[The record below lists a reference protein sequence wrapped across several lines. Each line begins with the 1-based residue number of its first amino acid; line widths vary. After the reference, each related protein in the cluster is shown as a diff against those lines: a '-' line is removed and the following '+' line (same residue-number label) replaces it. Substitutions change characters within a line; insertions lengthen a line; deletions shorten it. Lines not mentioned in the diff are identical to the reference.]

1 MLDVERVLYE
11 IRSEYFVQLVG
22 RECSNGC
29 YLEVERYFLP
39 TSRRSEPGTQ
49 LGRKG
54 MLVVDVLI
62 FRSLFDEI
70 TSTVL
75 DYTASDEVET

>member
-1 MLDVERVLYE
+1 MQLVERVY
-11 IRSEYFVQLVG
+11 
-22 RECSNGC
+22 SNSC
-29 YLEVERYFLP
+29 CLEVECLL
-39 TSRRSEPGTQ
+39 TSNRQNVKTGTQ
-49 LGRKG
+49 MDRRR

-62 FRSLFDEI
+62 FLSLFEEI